1 MKRTLKIL
9 ATFIIAVV
17 ILLMAL
23 PYFFKDKI
31 EVLVKEE
38 GNKMLNAQFDFSS
51 LDISLIRN
59 FPSVSVTLEDF
70 YLKGVGQFE
79 NDTLVSAGEITAA
92 VNIMS
97 FFGND
102 GYEISKV
109 LLDDVSVKAIVLPDS
124 AVNWDVMKKT
134 DDAEITVEDTV
145 SSGATPSSIAIKL
158 NKFKLDN
165 FNLIYDDRLSGI
177 YARIADM
184 DATCSGDF
192 GSAQTAI
199 NLNTEIEA
207 LTCRMGGVP
216 FLNKAEI
223 EADINVNADLEN
235 NKITFDKNSIRL
247 NAIEAA
253 INGWVVVADEGMNMD
268 ISLNSNS
275 IGFKEILSLIPAIY
289 TKDFDGLKTDGSATV
304 TASAKGWLKGDSI
317 VPQFDVLFDVKN
329 AMFRYPSLPAG
340 VENINITAKVN
351 NPGGPIDGTHVAV
364 NPLSFVMA
372 GNPFSVIAAIS
383 NPVSDLAFDVSAK
396 GKLDLGKIKDIY
408 PLENMQLNGLV
419 TADMAVKGRMSYIE
433 KEKYDKINAN
443 GTISLNDMLVQ
454 MKDIPDVNIMNSLLT
469 FTPQY
474 LQLSETEVTLGNND
488 IVLDSRFENYM
499 GYILKG
505 TTLKGSLNVKSNKF
519 NLNDFMSSDSV
530 SDSPVESNSEEQS
543 DTVVADTVA
552 GGIIKVPDN
561 IDFNMQAVFKEVLF
575 DNMKFNNLQG
585 TLLVKDSKVDMKNL
599 SMNTMGGE
607 VVVNGCYS
615 TPSDAAPEFDA
626 GFKLS
631 KIVFSQAYDDLN
643 VVRVLAPIFSGLTGD
658 FSGHVNI
665 DTKLDNNMKPIVSTL
680 NGSGSLSTKDLS
692 LNNVQI
698 IQLVADIVKK
708 PSLKDTRVKDLN
720 LEFTI
725 NEGRVTTKP
734 FDIKLGDYKMNLSG
748 TTGLDQTIDYK
759 GEITIPTSAGK
770 LSKLGTV
777 DMLIGGTFKSPKVS
791 IDMESLAKKAAAGA
805 AESLLDKVLG
815 NSSDEEE
822 NVSSGSDKKKGA
834 GKLLNKALDFLK
846 K

>member
-253 INGWVVVADEGMNMD
+253 INGWVVVADEGINMD

-317 VPQFDVLFDVKN
+317 VPQFDVFFDVKN